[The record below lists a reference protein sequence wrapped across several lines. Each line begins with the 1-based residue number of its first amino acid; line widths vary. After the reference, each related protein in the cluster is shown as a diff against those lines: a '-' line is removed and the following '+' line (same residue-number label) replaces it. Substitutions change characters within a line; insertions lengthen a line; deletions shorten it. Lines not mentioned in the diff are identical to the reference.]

1 MKKIIF
7 TDLDETLLVNHH
19 VPEENREI
27 IKRAQEKGVKVVP
40 CTGRPYNIVT
50 DITKEMGI
58 SGKDGEYAICFNG
71 GLIMELGKE
80 EIVDFKRM
88 DFNLVKPVFENGIR
102 NNLCV
107 LIFTLDKVYMWNTLE
122 SELIR
127 KKDQKAPLI
136 IMEDTDTD
144 IDFLKDELIAKI
156 LYVNEDKEV
165 LDYAISFLT
174 DEFLNEIT
182 LTFSSSRYAEFND
195 YGINKGAAIREL
207 CRILNVDIE
216 DTLGVGDNYNDVE
229 MIKAAGTGV
238 YMANTPPELAVH
250 GDYVTKKRYDE
261 GGFVEMM
268 EKFVFND

>member
-80 EIVDFKRM
+80 EIIDFKRM

-136 IMEDTDTD
+136 IMEDTDTN

-174 DEFLNEIT
+174 DEFLNEVT

-229 MIKAAGTGV
+229 MIKATGTGV
-238 YMANTPPELAVH
+238 YMANTPPELACH